1 MIEWVWNNL
10 TVVIITAV
18 ATVWLVPGIIFGIA
32 GSIEKRRQ
40 RAIGL
45 KDDRGVAMDIAIGWA
60 VALFL
65 GPICVVLWA
74 AGLGKKPRR

>member
-1 MIEWVWNNL
+1 MMEWVL
-10 TVVIITAV
+10 GHLGLVIICAV
-18 ATVWLVPGIIFGIA
+18 GAVWLVPGIIFGIA

-45 KDDRGVAMDIAIGWA
+45 KDDRGAAVDIAIGWA

-65 GPICVVLWA
+65 GPVCIVLWA

>member
-1 MIEWVWNNL
+1 MMEWML
-10 TVVIITAV
+10 GHLGLVIICAV
-18 ATVWLVPGIIFGIA
+18 GAIWFVPGIIFGIA

-45 KDDRGVAMDIAIGWA
+45 KDDRGVAVDIAIGWA

-65 GPICVVLWA
+65 GPVCIVLWA
-74 AGLGKKPRR
+74 ARPGKKRG